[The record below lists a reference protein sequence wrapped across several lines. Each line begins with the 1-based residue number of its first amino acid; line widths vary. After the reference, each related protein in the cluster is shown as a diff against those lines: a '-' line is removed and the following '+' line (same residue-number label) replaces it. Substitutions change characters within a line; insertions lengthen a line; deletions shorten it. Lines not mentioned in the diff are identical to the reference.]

1 MLLLY
6 IMCNHL
12 LLSLKLSIDIILYWN
27 SVIHVDFKS
36 GSIDVELKIYDYNFI
51 ALAVALVKV
60 TKGIHSHT
68 VCDGMGISTYPDPS
82 SPKQDK
88 LVHQP
93 IQCNMKN
100 HGKHLSKHSSRLR
113 RVFIVKALVSTT

>member
-36 GSIDVELKIYDYNFI
+36 GSIDVELKIYDYNFV
-51 ALAVALVKV
+51 ALAIALVKV
-60 TKGIHSHT
+60 TKGIHSQTT
-68 VCDGMGISTYPDPS
+68 VISIIHFWSPLSLPMQPQQS
-82 SPKQDK
+82 SVIAVAVDQ
-88 LVHQP
+88 
-93 IQCNMKN
+93 
-100 HGKHLSKHSSRLR
+100 
-113 RVFIVKALVSTT
+113 